1 MKRLPASFSE
11 VREPTSASKA
21 RVRLKRRGSV
31 AVEIGLIFPVLG
43 LMAMGAS
50 DFSRLFTESMVV
62 TSAANTGVLYGSVR
76 EDNWAKY
83 AAMIDAAKTEV
94 EILDDQSVSMT
105 MTSTTY
111 GITGEADG
119 MEISA
124 GQFCRCA
131 GDPLVVK
138 RECLDLNCGTERL
151 HTYVRV
157 TVTRDFNTM
166 IRYPGVPHT
175 VQMNRTAEFRV
186 E

>member
-11 VREPTSASKA
+11 VREPTSGSKA

-31 AVEIGLIFPVLG
+31 AVEIGLIVPLLA
-43 LMAMGAS
+43 LMAMGTM

-62 TSAANTGVLYGSVR
+62 TSAANTGVLYGSVS

-83 AAMIDAAKTEV
+83 AAMINAAKTEV

-105 MTSTTY
+105 MTSTSDGMTA
-111 GITGEADG
+111 EADG

-124 GQFCRCA
+124 RQFCRCA
-131 GDPLVVK
+131 NDPTELV
-138 RECLDLNCGTERL
+138 RTCTGLDCGTEAV

-157 TVTRDFNTM
+157 RVKRVFNTL

-175 VQMNRTAEFRV
+175 VQMNHTAEVRV